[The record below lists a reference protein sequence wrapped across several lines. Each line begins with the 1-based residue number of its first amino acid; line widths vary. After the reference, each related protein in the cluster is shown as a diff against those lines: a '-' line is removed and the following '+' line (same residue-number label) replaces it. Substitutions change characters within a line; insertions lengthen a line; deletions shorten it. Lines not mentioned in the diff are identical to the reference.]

1 MSLCVE
7 EAKKGIFANPSY
19 GIPNIEIVGDRPVY
33 GGIKETQPI
42 QPDAVPYANVPGLP
56 SNFLPNLPTT
66 PTEKAESATPE
77 PMPGALPT
85 TTNSQTCNDYSVH
98 NTTAPEGHI
107 PTAPQ
112 HKHLQTQGSAY
123 EMQLQQLRHLYPQI
137 GHLHPCVMSSLA
149 GIDNQGALPKAAT
162 GGSISSILG
171 NTGMPGATRSASPNV
186 CYGNPLSPNA
196 KLHPQNLNTGGVP
209 GHHPEFITGA
219 TGHYVKGKGDGQS
232 DDIPA
237 MLADG
242 EYVFD
247 ADTVAALGNGSS
259 DAGAKLLDH
268 FREALR
274 EHKRAAPSDKI
285 PPAASPLQYMKEA
298 LKRHKGK

>member
-1 MSLCVE
+1 MKAKGGLMTCDSCLETVE
-7 EAKKGIFANPSY
+7 
-19 GIPNIEIVGDRPVY
+19 VTDTRPY
-33 GGIKETQPI
+33 GGPIGGVRQVNPI
-42 QPDAVPYANVPGLP
+42 QQDQPQAAGAICLP
-56 SNFLPNLPTT
+56 TNFLPNI
-66 PTEKAESATPE
+66 PTEKPAAK
-77 PMPGALPT
+77 PMQAKGALPT
-85 TTNSQTCNDYSVH
+85 TTNNQTCNDYSVH

-112 HKHLQTQGSAY
+112 HQHLQTKGSTY

-162 GGSISSILG
+162 GGSISAILG

-196 KLHPQNLNTGGVP
+196 KLHPQNLHTGGVP